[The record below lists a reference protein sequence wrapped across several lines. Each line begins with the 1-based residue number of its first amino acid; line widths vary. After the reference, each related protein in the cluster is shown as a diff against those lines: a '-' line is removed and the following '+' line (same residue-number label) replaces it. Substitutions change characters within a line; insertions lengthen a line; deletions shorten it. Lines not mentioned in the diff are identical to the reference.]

1 MKIIKIIII
10 VSLFFQIS
18 CGYKVVNNLE
28 NYNFEVVNHELKG
41 DKKINSILERNFK
54 RFNQNKNASKY
65 FSIITKSELNKSVA
79 SKNTSGDTSNY
90 KMNITVVLIIKDN
103 DKILNEITYR
113 RDTNYNNLASK
124 FDLKQYEN
132 ILIKDLVDQISSQI
146 TQDLISTK

>member
-1 MKIIKIIII
+1 M
-10 VSLFFQIS
+10 
-18 CGYKVVNNLE
+18 
-28 NYNFEVVNHELKG
+28 
-41 DKKINSILERNFK
+41 
-54 RFNQNKNASKY
+54 
-65 FSIITKSELNKSVA
+65 A